1 MATNLVID
9 PELLQKALEASGL
22 RTKKETVNLA
32 LKELINRHKQAEI
45 MDLFQRFQ
53 VFRITSQADKGVW
66 RRGLQ
71 DPGRPAGERVQ
82 D

>member
-45 MDLFQRFQ
+45 MDLFGKMDPD
-53 VFRITSQADKGVW
+53 TDYDYKKG
-66 RRGLQ
+66 RTR
-71 DPGRPAGERVQ
+71 
-82 D
+82 